1 MIKIYKTIK
10 AFYSNLIIINE
21 SFDKSNKLLESRMH
35 ELESLKARQIIL
47 KEFLSGAVGSK
58 SQYLQDLFVLRETN
72 YQMNGFFVDF
82 GATDGV
88 DGSNSWLL
96 ENQYNWSGILAEPAR
111 CWHEKLIQNRKSK
124 IDTRCVWAKTGDVI
138 EFKEADVAV
147 LSTAKIFTHS
157 DHHAKMRES
166 GNSYNVETISLT
178 DLLDFHNA
186 PKVIDYLSIDTEGSE
201 LLILEN
207 FDFSKYEIKIIT
219 CEHNFSPERDKI
231 RNLLEGKGYVRK
243 YEYISECDDWYIKV
257 R

>member
-1 MIKIYKTIK
+1 MKIYKTIK
-10 AFYSNLIIINE
+10 AIYSDFININKKWE
-21 SFDKSNKLLESRMH
+21 RSNKLLQSH
-35 ELESLKARQIIL
+35 IDDLEDLKNKQIIL
-47 KEFLSGAVGSK
+47 KDFLSGAVGSK

-72 YQMNGFFVDF
+72 YKKNGFFVDF
-82 GATDGV
+82 GATDGY

-96 ENQYNWSGILAEPAR
+96 EKQYNWSGILAEPAR
-111 CWHEKLIQNRKSK
+111 CWHQKLIQNRKAK

-157 DHHAKMRES
+157 DHHAEMRES
-166 GNSYNVETISLT
+166 GNIYNVETISLT
-178 DLLDFHNA
+178 GLLDFHNA
-186 PKVIDYLSIDTEGSE
+186 PKAIDYLSIDTEGSE

-231 RNLLEGKGYVRK
+231 KKLLEDKGYVRK
-243 YEYISECDDWYIKV
+243 YEYISECDDWYIKDS
-257 R
+257 